1 MSRTSYV
8 IARLIIAVPMVLLL
22 LTLVFVVMHIIPG
35 DPVRAMYGTRVSE
48 EFARALRHEMGL
60 DKPLY
65 SQYIDYVLGIF
76 TGNLGMSMWSK
87 RPVISEVL
95 SAFPVTLEL
104 TILGMI
110 LSVIIGLSLGVACA
124 LKRDTVF
131 DHVVRFLS
139 LAGYCVPVF
148 VTGLLEQFIFGV
160 VLHVLPVQGRF
171 NPLTAPPLVTNFAII
186 DSLLTGNIMV
196 FWDSLTHLVLPA
208 LGLAIWWAGLVARVS
223 RASMIE
229 TLGEDYIMAARAK
242 GLAETAVISRH
253 ALKNAILPVVTLTG
267 ICFAVLL
274 GGEMLTETIFSI
286 PGMGR
291 LMINAVFRRDFL
303 VIQGCI
309 TFYAISA
316 VVVGTIV
323 DVLYTFLDPRVSN

>member
-1 MSRTSYV
+1 
-8 IARLIIAVPMVLLL
+8 
-22 LTLVFVVMHIIPG
+22 
-35 DPVRAMYGTRVSE
+35 
-48 EFARALRHEMGL
+48 
-60 DKPLY
+60 
-65 SQYIDYVLGIF
+65 
-76 TGNLGMSMWSK
+76 
-87 RPVISEVL
+87 
-95 SAFPVTLEL
+95 
-104 TILGMI
+104 
-110 LSVIIGLSLGVACA
+110 
-124 LKRDTVF
+124 
-131 DHVVRFLS
+131 
-139 LAGYCVPVF
+139 
-148 VTGLLEQFIFGV
+148 
-160 VLHVLPVQGRF
+160 
-171 NPLTAPPLVTNFAII
+171 
-186 DSLLTGNIMV
+186 
-196 FWDSLTHLVLPA
+196 
-208 LGLAIWWAGLVARVS
+208 
-223 RASMIE
+223 MIE